1 MRAGYSCER
10 SAPGWQYHTFVR
22 PLIRLAASL
31 AALGTLAMALPSE
44 LLGPGSPAPAL
55 DIKKWF
61 KGKEVTE
68 FEADKTYVVEFWA
81 TWCGPCRTSIPH
93 ITELA
98 KKNPDVTFIGVGIWE
113 EPDYE
118 KISGFVEEMGEN
130 MDYSVAYSGN
140 QEGMSQTWMR
150 AAGQNGIPSAFIV
163 RDRQIVWVG
172 HPMSMDEPLKM
183 AKAGTLDVAAEKK
196 KHEDSVAESERQM
209 AGSRAVSAANQLY
222 TEGKTAEGKAA
233 LDKAV
238 QDHPQVAQQARM
250 IRMTWAAKDDQAQA
264 EKWIA
269 EAAASKSK
277 EDLMFLAGFAM
288 RAAKD
293 PNASG
298 LARKAMDA
306 AVAAS
311 EGKDVLVNY
320 YGMNVYEQ
328 FSEFKLAHDCATKG
342 LAALPESEFKD
353 NADLKKLFETKRDAL
368 AAKLRG

>member
-1 MRAGYSCER
+1 M
-10 SAPGWQYHTFVR
+10 R

-31 AALGTLAMALPSE
+31 AAFGTLALALPSE

-55 DIKKWF
+55 EIKKWF
-61 KGKEVTE
+61 KGKEVAE
-68 FEADKTYVVEFWA
+68 LEAGKIYVVEFWA

-113 EPDYE
+113 EPEYD
-118 KISGFVEEMGEN
+118 KIAAFVEEMGDK

-150 AAGQNGIPSAFIV
+150 AAGQNGIPSSFIV

-172 HPMSMDEPLKM
+172 HPMEMEEPLKM
-183 AKAGTLDVAAEKK
+183 AKDGTLDVAAEKQ
-196 KHEDSVAESERQM
+196 KHEAEVAENERQM
-209 AGSRAVSAANQLY
+209 AGNRAVGAANQLY
-222 TEGKTAEGKAA
+222 TEGKKAEGKAA
-233 LDKAV
+233 LDQAV
-238 QDHPQVAQQARM
+238 KDHPHVAEQARM
-250 IRMTWAAKDDQAQA
+250 VRMTWAAQDEPEQA

-269 EAAASKSK
+269 EAAASKS
-277 EDLMFLAGFAM
+277 EADHMFLAGFAM

-293 PNASG
+293 PKASG

-311 EGKDVLVNY
+311 KGKSVLVCY

-328 FSEFKLAHDCATKG
+328 FSDFKLAHDCAVKG
-342 LAALPESEFKD
+342 LAALPDSEFKD